1 MKQVNI
7 HEAKTR
13 LSQLLADVEA
23 GEEIVIARAG
33 KPIARLVA
41 EAPERVIYRRPG
53 AMKGEFV
60 WNEEAWKAG
69 DAEILEMF
77 EESLNAPLAPPE
89 RDETP

>member
-13 LSQLLADVEA
+13 LSQLLADVES

-33 KPIARLVA
+33 KPIARIVA
-41 EAPERVIYRRPG
+41 ETPAPKVYRQGG

-60 WNEEAWKAG
+60 WDEEAWKAG
-69 DAEILEMF
+69 DAEILAIF
-77 EESLNAPLAPPE
+77 EESINAPLFPPE
-89 RDETP
+89 DDGS